1 MAFETPV
8 AFFIFNRPDLTRRV
22 FAAIRDAR
30 PTRLLVVADGARYEA
45 EEALCQQA
53 RVIVDGVDWPCE
65 VETNFSAT
73 NLGCKRRVSSGM
85 DWVFSRVEEAIIL
98 EDDCL
103 PHPSF
108 FGYCAE
114 LLEKYRDDERI
125 MMISGD
131 NFQKQP
137 TSSDSYYFSHY
148 THIWGWAT
156 WRRAWQ
162 HAVFELSLWQKFRD
176 EGLLPFSTTENQYWK
191 GIFGRTHAG
200 LIDTWDYQ
208 WQFAVLTQNGLV
220 ILPNRNLVSN
230 LGFGP
235 AATHTTSPSPRS
247 EMPTFDIGSLQHP
260 DIVAPHAHA
269 DALTFST
276 VFHAEDSMKLWH
288 RIRRRAK
295 RILLNKT
302 RGGA

>member
-1 MAFETPV
+1 MALETPV
-8 AFFIFNRPDLTRRV
+8 AFFIFNRPDVTSRV
-22 FAAIRDAR
+22 FAAIREAR
-30 PTRLLVVADGARYEA
+30 PARLLVVADGARHDAEA
-45 EEALCQQA
+45 ALCQQA
-53 RVIVDGVDWPCE
+53 RAVLENVDWPCQ

-73 NLGCKRRVSSGM
+73 NLGCRMRVSSGL
-85 DWVFSRVEEAIIL
+85 DWVFERASEAIIL

-108 FGYCAE
+108 FGYCAA

-137 TSSDSYYFSHY
+137 TSDDSYYFSHY

-156 WRRAWQ
+156 WRRAWN
-162 HAVFELSLWQKFRD
+162 HSDIEMSLWPRFRD
-176 EGLLPFSTTENQYWK
+176 EGLLPFSAPENEYWK
-191 GIFGRTHAG
+191 QIFDRTHAG

-208 WQFAVLTQNGLV
+208 WQFAALTQNGLT
-220 ILPNRNLVSN
+220 ILPNKNLVSN

-235 AATHTTSPSPRS
+235 AATHTTSPSSRA
-247 EMPTFDIGSLQHP
+247 EMPTFDIGPLQHP
-260 DIVAPHAHA
+260 TIIAPHAHA
-269 DALTFST
+269 DALTFAT
-276 VFHAEDSMKLWH
+276 VFHAEDSMNLLH

-295 RILLNKT
+295 RMLLKQP